1 MAQNDEVTNDRG
13 RNERGGT
20 DRARNDGARIVVVP
34 ATADRFDDIARV
46 INPTGREEACW
57 CMHWRAPAKEEVTT
71 RGARLREL
79 TEQEPAPGMLAYLG
93 RDAGAVA
100 GPGVGAGTDAGATAG
115 EGSEVVGWL
124 GFSQRSAARS
134 LQRSRVLPVGEPE
147 TWPTTWVFM
156 CVTVRAGFRRQ
167 GVAQALLDA
176 GVDYAAAH
184 GATTLDA
191 FPVEPEAGRRV
202 PVSAAFVGTVGM
214 FERAGFDRLAPTDAT
229 SGRLTRWH
237 MRREVCT
244 RPLPPSVSA

>member
-1 MAQNDEVTNDRG
+1 MAPE
-13 RNERGGT
+13 EK
-20 DRARNDGARIVVVP
+20 ARIAVVP

-46 INPTGREEACW
+46 LNPTGREQACW
-57 CMHWRAPAKEEVTT
+57 CMHWRAPAKEDVTT

-79 TEQEPAPGMLAYLG
+79 TEQEPVPGMLAYLDG
-93 RDAGAVA
+93 DGGGEVA
-100 GPGVGAGTDAGATAG
+100 
-115 EGSEVVGWL
+115 GWL
-124 GFSQRSAARS
+124 GFSVRSAARS

-156 CVTVRAGFRRQ
+156 CVTVRAGLRRQ

-184 GATTLDA
+184 GATALEA
-191 FPVEPEAGRRV
+191 FPVEPEDGRRV
-202 PVSAAFVGTVGM
+202 PVSAAFVGTVAM

-237 MRREVCT
+237 MRREI
-244 RPLPPSVSA
+244 AAA

>member
-1 MAQNDEVTNDRG
+1 MAQITV
-13 RNERGGT
+13 
-20 DRARNDGARIVVVP
+20 AP

-46 INPTGREEACW
+46 INPTGREQACW
-57 CMHWRAPAKEEVTT
+57 CMHWRAPAKEDATT

-93 RDAGAVA
+93 GGAGA
-100 GPGVGAGTDAGATAG
+100 GSGAGSTAG
-115 EGSEVVGWL
+115 EAEVVGWL
-124 GFSQRSAARS
+124 GFSRRSAARS

-147 TWPTTWVFM
+147 TWPTAWVFM

-176 GVDYAAAH
+176 GVGYAAAH
-184 GATTLDA
+184 GATMLDA

-237 MRREVCT
+237 MRREVT
-244 RPLPPSVSA
+244 PA